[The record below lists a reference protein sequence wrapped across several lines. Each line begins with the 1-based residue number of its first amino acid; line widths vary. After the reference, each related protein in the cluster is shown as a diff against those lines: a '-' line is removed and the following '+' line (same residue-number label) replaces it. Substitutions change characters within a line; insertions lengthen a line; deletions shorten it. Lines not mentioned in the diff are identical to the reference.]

1 MRELNELISKEETD
15 MNRELLKRY
24 FTFQMPTAMLQAVYA
39 TNDKKV
45 NNELVSLIK
54 SRLSDLKNEIE
65 KMSENE
71 IKIEKPY
78 EAVDTVEKILE
89 FNRQNQEGQGL
100 KISKIKGLKP
110 NQMLNRLPI
119 SLAQL
124 KAENSSEKRKNEITQ
139 LLHSLHRSKKLTK
152 TISNNLMNTI

>member
-78 EAVDTVEKILE
+78 EAADTVEKILE

-100 KISKIKGLKP
+100 KI
-110 NQMLNRLPI
+110 
-119 SLAQL
+119 
-124 KAENSSEKRKNEITQ
+124 
-139 LLHSLHRSKKLTK
+139 RSKE
-152 TISNNLMNTI
+152 